1 MSDLKVFFLKVGLR
15 WIVANCGYVLSGD
28 AKENR
33 FTEDKDEY
41 GSEVMSEIH
50 IVGRITIN
58 LWRIMKT
65 EVTEILISPSHSF
78 TFSYSLTLTYTNSNN
93 NKKPEASLLF
103 LFLFLFFFYPLL
115 LLVLLLLLLSQF
127 RHCF

>member
-1 MSDLKVFFLKVGLR
+1 MGNGDY
-15 WIVANCGYVLSGD
+15 ILSAGD

-41 GSEVMSEIH
+41 GSEVMTEIH

-65 EVTEILISPSHSF
+65 EVTETHTYVKTCIIM
-78 TFSYSLTLTYTNSNN
+78 SLY
-93 NKKPEASLLF
+93 K
-103 LFLFLFFFYPLL
+103 
-115 LLVLLLLLLSQF
+115 
-127 RHCF
+127 